1 MRLRLLARLL
11 TAAAVLAA
19 APAVRGDTP
28 PMPPPVDKDK
38 TSTTAPSFVWET
50 ARVTS
55 PDSVAEL
62 KALQTKVKQ
71 VYQKALPTTVAL
83 LLGGDS
89 APGGSA
95 GSGVIV
101 SEDGLVLTAAHVIGR
116 PREPVTFVLSD
127 GRMLK
132 GVTLGLNTRADSG
145 MARITDAP
153 PKDFAGAKDGK
164 WAFSEMGAGADLKKG
179 QWIVSLGH
187 PGGPKRDRPPPVRT
201 GRFLAYEKAGMGL
214 RNDLL
219 CTDATLVGGD
229 SGGPLFDLDG
239 KVVGIHSEIGETLD
253 ENRHVPLEK
262 FKEEWDRM
270 ARGDI
275 LYFRSDRRQ
284 TLAQAREA
292 ATKVALNVEFDDEA
306 TKVKGAKVLEVKA
319 DGVAEKAGI
328 EAGDVLT
335 KFNGFAVKSA
345 DDLRAMLPSY
355 KIGEKVKVEVNR
367 DGHPITVEVKLAD
380 KSKKLAEKSEK

>member
-1 MRLRLLARLL
+1 MRRRLLAWLF
-11 TAAAVLAA
+11 AAAVAL
-19 APAVRGDTP
+19 PAVPAARADTP
-28 PMPPPVDKDK
+28 PMPPPGDK
-38 TSTTAPSFVWET
+38 TSTSTSAPALVWET
-50 ARVTS
+50 GRVTS
-55 PDSVAEL
+55 PESVGEL

-83 LLGGDS
+83 VLGGDG
-89 APGGSA
+89 GGSA

-101 SEDGLVLTAAHVIGR
+101 SDDGLVLTAAHVIGK

-132 GVTLGLNTRADSG
+132 GITLGLNTRSDGG

-153 PKDFAGAKDGK
+153 PKDFPGVKDGK
-164 WAFSEMGAGADLKKG
+164 WPFSEIGSGADLKKG

-187 PGGPKRDRPPPVRT
+187 PGGPKKDRPPPVRT
-201 GRFLAYEKAGMGL
+201 GRFLAYEKGGL
-214 RNDLL
+214 GFQRNDLL

-275 LYFRSDRRQ
+275 LYFRGERRQ
-284 TLAQAREA
+284 TPAQARDA
-292 ATKVALNVEFDDEA
+292 ATRVTMNVEYDEDA
-306 TKVKGAKVLEVKA
+306 TKVKGAKVLEVIA
-319 DGVAEKAGI
+319 DGVADKAGI

-335 KFNGFAVKSA
+335 KFNGFAVKSI
-345 DDLRAMLPSY
+345 DDLKAMLPSY
-355 KIGEKVKVEVNR
+355 KVGEKVKVEVDR
-367 DGHPITVEVKLAD
+367 GGTPITLDVRLAD
-380 KSKKLAEKSEK
+380 KSRKVVEK

>member
-1 MRLRLLARLL
+1 MRRRLLARLF
-11 TAAAVLAA
+11 AVAVALAA
-19 APAVRGDTP
+19 LPVARGDTP
-28 PMPPPVDKDK
+28 PDK
-38 TSTTAPSFVWET
+38 TSTSAPATVWET
-50 ARVTS
+50 ARTTS
-55 PDSVAEL
+55 PETVDEL
-62 KALQTKVKQ
+62 KALQSKVKG
-71 VYQKALPTTVAL
+71 VYKKALPTTVAL
-83 LLGGDS
+83 LLGGD
-89 APGGSA
+89 AVAGGSA

-116 PREPVTFVLSD
+116 PREPVLFELSD
-127 GRMLK
+127 GRRVR
-132 GVTLGLNTRADSG
+132 GVTLGLNTRSDGG
-145 MARITDAP
+145 MARITDPP

-164 WAFSEMGAGADLKKG
+164 WAFSELGSGADLKKG

-201 GRFLAYEKAGMGL
+201 GRFLAYEKGSGL

-275 LYFRSDRRQ
+275 LYFRPAGRRE
-284 TLAQAREA
+284 TPAQAREA
-292 ATKVALNVEFDDEA
+292 ATRVALNVEYDDEA
-306 TKVKGAKVLEVKA
+306 TKVKGAKILEVKA
-319 DGVAEKAGI
+319 DGAADKAGL
-328 EAGDVLT
+328 EAGDVVT
-335 KFNGFAVKSA
+335 RFNGFPVKSV
-345 DDLRAMLPSY
+345 DDLKAMLPSY
-355 KIGEKVKVEVNR
+355 KVGEKVKVEVER
-367 DGHPITVEVKLAD
+367 GGTPITVELRLAD
-380 KSKKLAEKSEK
+380 KSKKLAEKK